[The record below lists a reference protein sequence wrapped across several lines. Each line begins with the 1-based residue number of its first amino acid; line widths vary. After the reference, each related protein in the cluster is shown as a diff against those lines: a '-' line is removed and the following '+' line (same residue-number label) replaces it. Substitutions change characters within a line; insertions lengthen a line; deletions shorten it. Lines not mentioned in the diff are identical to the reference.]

1 MYAPGWMPVLPAAAA
16 SSPSVTSVT
25 IIMLVTASPG
35 SCHMS
40 RVPCSKASLS
50 SVSRVPRRHSLT
62 CPVSRCCRTSPVSA
76 TDPAPAAVTA
86 RARRRTLRPARGAA
100 PSISDKC

>member
-1 MYAPGWMPVLPAAAA
+1 MHMLYAPGWIPVLHAAAA

-35 SCHMS
+35 SCH
-40 RVPCSKASLS
+40 
-50 SVSRVPRRHSLT
+50 VSRVPRRHSLA
-62 CPVSRCCRTSPVSA
+62 CPVSRCYRTGPVSA